1 MKISRYSDVKQADS
15 EGNLE
20 KNSTRADCQVTQA
33 KFQAFHEVPDL
44 NHVLGSNNEGLKEV
58 TEMKIYSEEGGSC
71 LLVDS
76 NSNQRQAL
84 NERRVDGVV
93 RKLSPRQQPSMPTF
107 ISAFTILSDVAI
119 YGKVVSG
126 LKKTTHLGPVY
137 FYVLKVFLKKL
148 FFYVFCFNLIIFY
161 VFRSF

>member
-1 MKISRYSDVKQADS
+1 
-15 EGNLE
+15 
-20 KNSTRADCQVTQA
+20 
-33 KFQAFHEVPDL
+33 
-44 NHVLGSNNEGLKEV
+44 
-58 TEMKIYSEEGGSC
+58 MKIYSEEGGSC

-93 RKLSPRQQPSMPTF
+93 RKLSPKQQPSMPTF
-107 ISAFTILSDVAI
+107 ISAFTIVSDVAK

-126 LKKTTHLGPVY
+126 LKKTTHLGLVY
-137 FYVLKVFLKKL
+137 FYVSKVFLKKL
-148 FFYVFCFNLIIFY
+148 NFFLFFCFNLIIFG